1 MSGVRRVR
9 ALAGTSKRG
18 RWQSP
23 QPLLSLVLVNLYRAS
38 HPFAF
43 APTVMIG

>member
-23 QPLLSLVLVNLYRAS
+23 PPLLSLVLVNLHCTSR
-38 HPFAF
+38 PFAS
-43 APTVMIG
+43 APNVMIG

>member
-1 MSGVRRVR
+1 MPGVRRVR

-18 RWQSP
+18 RWQSSP
-23 QPLLSLVLVNLYRAS
+23 PLLSPVLVNRRYTSQPSA
-38 HPFAF
+38 P

>member
-1 MSGVRRVR
+1 MAGVRRVR
-9 ALAGTSKRG
+9 VLAGTSKRG

-23 QPLLSLVLVNLYRAS
+23 PPLLSLVLVNPHFAS
-38 HPFAF
+38 HPFAS